1 MFSVGGGNV
10 HSNVIMS
17 NRGEEKKSEN
27 LVNYILGNE
36 SVHSIYLSIRYTY
49 KIYFIRLYK
58 NIPFIKTF

>member
-27 LVNYILGNE
+27 LVNYILGN
-36 SVHSIYLSIRYTY
+36 
-49 KIYFIRLYK
+49 
-58 NIPFIKTF
+58 